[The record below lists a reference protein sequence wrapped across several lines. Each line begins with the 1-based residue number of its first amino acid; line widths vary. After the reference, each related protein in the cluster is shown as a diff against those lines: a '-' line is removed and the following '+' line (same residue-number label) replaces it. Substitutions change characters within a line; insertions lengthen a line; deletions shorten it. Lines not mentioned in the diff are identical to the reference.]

1 MPRNPKPSS
10 PDEGHGGVKAKRKK
24 TGDQRLTVLS
34 TSSTSH
40 HEKVQRSG
48 SHGKRASKSGS
59 VGKGRANDKFTIEE
73 VIAAIQEAGGLKNK
87 AARLLGCTR
96 QTVRRYIERYA
107 AIQTALDETEEDLLD
122 EAESQL
128 REQIRAGQLTAII
141 FFLKT
146 KGKGRG
152 YTERVETT
160 GKDGGPIEFQTKA
173 EQVKSDMARKLAR
186 LAAGG
191 QAP

>member
-1 MPRNPKPSS
+1 MQAN
-10 PDEGHGGVKAKRKK
+10 
-24 TGDQRLTVLS
+24 
-34 TSSTSH
+34 
-40 HEKVQRSG
+40 
-48 SHGKRASKSGS
+48 SK
-59 VGKGRANDKFTIEE
+59 VGKGRANDKFAIPKVIE
-73 VIAAIQEAGGLKNK
+73 ALQETGGLKAR

-96 QTVRRYIERYA
+96 ATVKSYIERYPEIQA
-107 AIQTALDETEEDLLD
+107 ALEEAEEDLLD

-191 QAP
+191 HAP